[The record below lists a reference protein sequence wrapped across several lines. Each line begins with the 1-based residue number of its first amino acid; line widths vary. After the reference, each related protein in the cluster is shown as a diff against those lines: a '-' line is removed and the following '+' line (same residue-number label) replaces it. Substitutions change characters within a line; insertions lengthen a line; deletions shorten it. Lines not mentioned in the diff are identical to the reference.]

1 MVGLLAQ
8 HRTSPIGVDIGS
20 RSVKLLQLSA
30 DYSRIVGASR
40 WDIHDATDT
49 ESGDVVDQ
57 TADAIRQAMEGRRFR
72 GRDAVLCL
80 GSRHL
85 FVQNIRVPKG
95 KPEDLQ
101 QIVQQE
107 AASRLPYPIDE
118 AELRFT
124 EAADVRQGDQMK
136 REVILMAVHRPAL
149 DLAVESVLNAGLRPI
164 AVDVE
169 PYALLRCY
177 AKQFRRD
184 ADREQRAMFVNV
196 GATNTTV
203 VIAEGGDALFIKYLD
218 IGGQHMD
225 QAVADQLQL
234 SLADATALRR
244 HNGDRRA
251 DAQDPEVTR
260 SITESLR
267 PVLDELAGELSMCV
281 RYHSVT
287 FRGKPLMRLV
297 LGGGEASETL
307 TSELESRLDL
317 KSDLGDP
324 LRSFDCTVQTGRK
337 SQWDIAAGLALR
349 DYKP

>member
-1 MVGLLAQ
+1 MVGLLTK

-40 WDIHDATDT
+40 WDMGDDAGDDETD
-49 ESGDVVDQ
+49 SADR

-85 FVQNIRVPKG
+85 FVQNIRVPKA
-95 KPEDLQ
+95 KSEDLM

-107 AASRLPYPIDE
+107 AASRLPYAINE

-136 REVILMAVHRPAL
+136 REVILLAVHRPAL
-149 DLAVESVLNAGLRPI
+149 EQAIESVIQAGLRPV

-196 GATNTTV
+196 GATNTVV
-203 VIAEGGDALFIKYLD
+203 VIAEGGDPLFIKYLD
-218 IGGQHMD
+218 VGGRHMD

-234 SLADATALRR
+234 SLTDAIALRR

-260 SITESLR
+260 SIAECLR
-267 PVLDELAGELSMCV
+267 PVLDELAGELSMCI

-297 LGGGEASETL
+297 LGGGEASESL
-307 TSELESRLDL
+307 ANELESRLDL
-317 KSDLGDP
+317 KSELGDP
-324 LRSFDCTVQTGRK
+324 LRAFESTAKTGRK
-337 SQWDIAAGLALR
+337 SQWDIATGLALR
-349 DYKP
+349 TQ